1 MNESMIEIWSY
12 YLKLK
17 NKTGK
22 NKIML
27 KKRMKIVIY
36 LNDRR
41 IYDEIIIL
49 QNLLDKFQKI
59 FEV

>member
-49 QNLLDKFQKI
+49 
-59 FEV
+59 